1 MNLPSIVI
9 GAFIILEFSNVIAL
23 YFKPE
28 FKFANGIGVFTAW
41 EKSKNDPEIH
51 NFARYMV
58 NWVAGTKLIF
68 LLLLVVIL
76 FTTDQTTINLTLI
89 ALFLSVLTFFWRL
102 FPLIRKMD
110 QESQI
115 NPKNY
120 STYLFLMILIMVI
133 VFLISFYVSSSF
145 PEL

>member
-1 MNLPSIVI
+1 MNLPNIVI
-9 GAFIILEFSNVIAL
+9 SAFIILEFSNVITL

-41 EKSKNDPEIH
+41 EKSKKDPEIH
-51 NFARYMV
+51 NFAKYMV

-76 FTTDQTTINLTLI
+76 LTTDQTTINLTLL
-89 ALFLSVLTFFWRL
+89 ALFLSVLAFFWRL

-110 QESQI
+110 EESQI

-133 VFLISFYVSSSF
+133 IFLISFFLSSSF